1 MKFVTTPEAL
11 ERFVTIE
18 REILQIE
25 NSIQSNELTE
35 AEGAFWRCLLIL
47 YLFLIFFNS
56 FTCGLHFLNRFRS

>member
-35 AEGAFWRCLLIL
+35 AEGAFWKCLIIL

-56 FTCGLHFLNRFRS
+56 FTCRMHFLNQFCS